1 MDPKPERLETPGE
14 IWARSKPAL
23 HVNNWQGL
31 VDGKDLW
38 QCHREAFW
46 LVIQAIAQRRP
57 VLIHCLHVLEPTG
70 DFVSLCFALC
80 VWMCS
85 SPVEPW
91 SDCLRRG
98 CQFFCLGTKLQEQ
111 SAGVVTR
118 NGHPRN
124 LAVEYWRATTELY
137 GALTPVDLRWLTESA
152 ASVESAA
159 SATAAS
165 ATAAQDIAHQ
175 ARRSGSSSSGSNSGQ
190 SSSLPQLQQQQ
201 QDQEE
206 EEHEEEQEEK
216 QQEENEGEYK
226 PWEEPPWKT
235 QQVDIKPP
243 WQARPDDWICPRCGN
258 HNWTRRGYCNG
269 KHGGACRAPRD
280 AGLQPGDWY
289 CECGNWNLNWRG
301 WCNRAE
307 CLKSRTEDEQKP

>member
-14 IWARSKPAL
+14 IWVGGWWPGFYTWALAKPGLVIINCQHFKFVGPNSFWL
-23 HVNNWQGL
+23 HVNNRQGL
-31 VDGKDLW
+31 VDGKDWW
-38 QCHREAFW
+38 QRHREAFW

-80 VWMCS
+80 MWMCR
-85 SPVEPW
+85 SPGEPW

-98 CQFFCLGTKLQEQ
+98 CQER
-111 SAGVVTR
+111 SAGVVAR
-118 NGHPRN
+118 SGHPRN
-124 LAVEYWRATTELY
+124 LAVEYWRATTDLY

-152 ASVESAA
+152 ASVESV
-159 SATAAS
+159 AS

-190 SSSLPQLQQQQ
+190 SSSPPQLQQQQ
-201 QDQEE
+201 QDQQEE
-206 EEHEEEQEEK
+206 EEDKEEQEQDEHEEEQEEK

-235 QQVDIKPP
+235 QRVDIKPP
-243 WQARPDDWICPRCGN
+243 WQAQPDDWICPTCGN

-269 KHGGACRAPRD
+269 KHGGACRAPPQRWL
-280 AGLQPGDWY
+280 ATRGLELRVQ
-289 CECGNWNLNWRG
+289 
-301 WCNRAE
+301 
-307 CLKSRTEDEQKP
+307 